1 MPSPQVTPS
10 RTLALEVL
18 DRVRAGHFAET
29 ALSTILQ
36 RDNPAS
42 RDRALATELVYGV
55 LRWRD
60 RLDSIIAKCLARPDK
75 KPDPRIWEI
84 LRIAAYQV
92 FFLDRIPDHAA
103 VDQAVTQAR
112 TRSGKHAGS
121 FVNAVLRKALRE
133 RAVLDPPPGDEPDR
147 MAVYYSHPDWL
158 VRRWVNE
165 YGTRGTAGILKHNNS
180 RSALELRVN
189 RLKADVA
196 EVVHL
201 LDSRNIEV
209 RAVPAMPDALQVSGP
224 VGSVDSLPGFQEGL
238 FLVQGLASQM
248 IAPLLKPMPGERILD
263 ACAAPGGKTAHIA
276 ALTADRA
283 QVVALDVNPVRLRET
298 AQNLERLGVRSVEL
312 IQGDAADPDLL
323 NKLGTFDKILLDA
336 PCANLGV
343 LRHNPEAKYRIAPET
358 LAKMAESQA
367 KLLQNTTSALKRSGT
382 LVYSVCSCS
391 EEETRSIVD
400 SFLAKS
406 PDYAMVPISP
416 KEVIFENFLDAR
428 GFFATFPPIPELAL
442 DGFFAARIRLI

>member
-1 MPSPQVTPS
+1 LPSPHVSPS
-10 RTLALEVL
+10 RTLALEAL
-18 DRVRAGHFAET
+18 DRVRAGQFAET

-36 RDNPAS
+36 RDNPAP

-75 KPDPRIWEI
+75 KPDPRLWEI

-112 TRSGKHAGS
+112 MRSGKHAGS

-133 RAVLDPPPGDEPDR
+133 SAVLDPPPGDEPDR
-147 MAVYYSHPDWL
+147 LAVYYSHPEWL
-158 VRRWVNE
+158 VRRWVDDF
-165 YGTRGTAGILKHNNS
+165 GPHRAATILKHNNS
-180 RSALELRVN
+180 HGALELRVN

-196 EVVHL
+196 EVVDQL
-201 LDSRNIEV
+201 GARNIEV
-209 RAVPAMPDALQVSGP
+209 RAVPGMPDALQVSGP
-224 VGSVDSLPGFQEGL
+224 VGSVNSFPGFKEGL

-248 IAPLLKPMPGERILD
+248 IAPLLNPMPGERILD

-283 QVVALDVNPVRLRET
+283 QIVALDVNPVRLRET
-298 AQNLERLGVRSVEL
+298 AQNLERLGVHCVEL

-323 NKLGTFDKILLDA
+323 GRLGAFDKILLDA

-343 LRHNPEAKYRIAPET
+343 LRHNPEAKYRIVPEN
-358 LAKMAESQA
+358 LAKIAESQA
-367 KLLQNTTSALKRSGT
+367 RLLQNAASALKRSGT
-382 LVYSVCSCS
+382 LVYSVCSCA
-391 EEETRSIVD
+391 EEETRGLVD
-400 SFLAKS
+400 NFLTAT

-416 KEVIFENFLDAR
+416 EEVLSEDFLDAR
-428 GFFATFPPIPELAL
+428 GFFATFPPTLELAL
-442 DGFFAARIRLI
+442 DGFFAARLRLI